1 MDADMRYCVKCK
13 SFLEQSKFVMAKNRN
28 TCREHI
34 NKQHAQYQIERW
46 KKHPMERK
54 AHTIWQIAYLDCRK
68 TFQIKMKLGLKQVLK
83 LLESKEF
90 GLEND
95 VRFVPLDPL
104 EPLSISNF
112 CMTNAATRFD
122 LCFMWRRVHCAEDY
136 KACFE
141 PKCNPTIYVSSRLAV
156 GL

>member
-1 MDADMRYCVKCK
+1 MRART
-13 SFLEQSKFVMAKNRN
+13 L
-28 TCREHI
+28 
-34 NKQHAQYQIERW
+34 
-46 KKHPMERK
+46 
-54 AHTIWQIAYLDCRK
+54 
-68 TFQIKMKLGLKQVLK
+68 KLRLPCYARRALPNQVLK

-156 GL
+156 EL